1 MLRISDS
8 SDGCVLPVRAHPGAK
23 RNAITGIHD
32 GALKVSLTTPPT
44 DGRANQALIA
54 FLAGELRIPRAR
66 VTLLTEAASRAKS
79 LRIAGLSAA
88 QLRAAL
94 GGILAPAEFTEAQI
108 ARMKHSIAQLDHGEA
123 VSSEHVDKMFSDW
136 RRRRTTP

>member
-1 MLRISDS
+1 VTTPLAIRDIP
-8 SDGCVLPVRAHPGAK
+8 DGCTLPVRVHPGAR

-54 FLAGELRIPRAR
+54 FLASELHIPRAR
-66 VTLLTEAASRAKS
+66 VTLFTGATSRAKS

-88 QLRAAL
+88 QLRAVL
-94 GGILAPAEFTEAQI
+94 SLAPATE
-108 ARMKHSIAQLDHGEA
+108 
-123 VSSEHVDKMFSDW
+123 
-136 RRRRTTP
+136 